1 MYKVQK
7 QTFPGES
14 EDRLGTETVRL
25 DVWCRVRPEL
35 LGLQTTTMSALAI
48 LVSGAVG
55 GVAFHAI
62 SVSFDIV

>member
-35 LGLQTTTMSALAI
+35 LGLQTEMANVDI
-48 LVSGAVG
+48 LVSEAVG